1 MEERGSEKLL
11 RQMFGAE
18 GPVTHE
24 SLAESVKAAQAEY
37 KIKSWWIR
45 GQPIPDHLMAI
56 FDVEPAQLG
65 TTVQKIAGMHG
76 QQTAIGCE
84 VFPLGIPRPDV
95 MQLRVDARF
104 NIKR

>member
-11 RQMFGAE
+11 RQLFGAE

-24 SLAESVKAAQAEY
+24 SLAKSVKAAQARF
-37 KIKSWWIR
+37 KFKRWWVL
-45 GQPIPDHLMAI
+45 GQPVVDRITAVME
-56 FDVEPAQLG
+56 VEPEKLG
-65 TTVQKIAGMHG
+65 TTVEQIAGMHG
-76 QQTAIGCE
+76 EHASIGCE

-95 MQLRVDARF
+95 MQLRIDSRI